1 MIETGTTRST
11 TTSNMVEFIKEW
23 SESTAS
29 TERTESSSSIDPT
42 EQDDSVSSDEASA
55 SDNGSTTTPRTS
67 AIRFGAVL
75 VREFERIPGDHP
87 DTRVGVPLGIGWGFH
102 ERDAVPLDQ
111 FESEF
116 RKSGEAMK
124 HIPRVPSVVRRRIL
138 HDEFGISDDQLLQSE
153 KAVLKSRKQRAYSN
167 KQSKMSA
174 RAESALVSLRRKLY
188 DGLRA

>member
-1 MIETGTTRST
+1 
-11 TTSNMVEFIKEW
+11 MVDFIKE

-29 TERTESSSSIDPT
+29 TDRTDSSSSIDPT
-42 EQDDSVSSDEASA
+42 EQDDSVSDDASA
-55 SDNGSTTTPRTS
+55 SNSSSTPTAPPRTS

-87 DTRVGVPLGIGWGFH
+87 DTRVGVPLSIGWGFL
-102 ERDAVPLDQ
+102 ERDAIPLDQ

-116 RKSGEAMK
+116 RKSGESMK
-124 HIPRVPSVVRRRIL
+124 HLPRVPSLTRRRIL
-138 HDEFGISDDQLLQSE
+138 HDEFGISDTQLLQSE

-167 KQSKMSA
+167 KQSKISA
-174 RAESALVSLRRKLY
+174 RAESALVGLRRKLY